1 MSAQGSWRPY
11 TGSGSIA
18 LFVLLVVAALLVIAA
33 AWRLRQPVAPRGPDK
48 FVAAAIVTA
57 WSLAVVMFLVALVAF
72 VLALVQQDPNVV
84 GPADP
89 ITKFTAISA
98 VISFIV
104 IWYLNRDAG
113 FWVSVGSAIVGTIAA
128 PMIFELPF
136 DLIVMS
142 RTYAPRPAPLFIL
155 LFFLPLFIVEVL
167 SLAMLT
173 FSPRMR
179 LSRQALLIFAGM
191 LLIFAVWALFGMAYP
206 YEPIPIVLNVASK
219 IVAFAVAVS
228 LFVPQ
233 PTTLRTALDAPTEE
247 EDRMSSVVRI
257 PGASV
262 RRADPTPTPKHAL
275 RAASATRITCPDAK
289 ENSWRAL
296 AGNVRL

>member
-1 MSAQGSWRPY
+1 MSSHGSWRPY

-18 LFVLLVVAALLVIAA
+18 LSIVLVGAALLVIAA
-33 AWRLRQPVAPRGPDK
+33 AWRLRQPVAPRGPGK
-48 FVAAAIVTA
+48 VVAAAIITA

-84 GPADP
+84 GPTDP
-89 ITKFTAISA
+89 ITPFTAISA
-98 VISFIV
+98 LISFIV
-104 IWYLNRDAG
+104 ILSLTRDAG
-113 FWVSVGSAIVGTIAA
+113 ARVSIGSAIVGVIAA

-136 DLIVMS
+136 DLIVMT

-173 FSPRMR
+173 LSPRMR
-179 LSRQALLIFAGM
+179 LSRPALLIFAGM

-206 YEPIPIVLNVASK
+206 YEPIPIVLNVVSK

-228 LFVPQ
+228 LFVPFS
-233 PTTLRTALDAPTEE
+233 TTTRAALDEPPQAPT
-247 EDRMSSVVRI
+247 
-257 PGASV
+257 PQA
-262 RRADPTPTPKHAL
+262 PTPQD
-275 RAASATRITCPDAK
+275 ASGRPGGLLIQ
-289 ENSWRAL
+289 L
-296 AGNVRL
+296 